1 MTVNEDSFTNWKNRE
16 EIAESMIP
24 IIGKLHRER
33 DVTVLLHSRSLV
45 NKSVVSILKTHRF
58 ARQIAGEELSVTETF
73 PFLQALTTL
82 DLGPSQ
88 IDIGMLAATYKADDQ
103 GLSVADFTAR
113 AVAGATGPDKIE
125 RREPRDVVLYGFG
138 RIGRLLARLLI
149 EKSGSGNGLRLRA
162 IVVRKGAGQDIVKRA
177 SLLRRDSIHGQFH
190 GTITVDEANNK
201 IIANGNEIAMIY
213 ADDPAAVDYTA
224 YGIKDA
230 ILIDNTGRWRDREG
244 LSNHL
249 RPGIAKV
256 VLTAPG
262 KGDVPN
268 IVHGVNHDSIKPDEQ
283 ILSCA
288 SCTTNAIVPPLKAM
302 ADEYGVLRGHVET
315 VHSFTNDQNLLDNY
329 HKSDRRGRSAPLN
342 MVITETGAASAVAK
356 ALPDLEA
363 TITGS
368 SIRVPVPDV
377 SIAIL
382 NLQLARE
389 TTREDVLDHLRQVS
403 LTSPLK
409 RQIDFTTA
417 PDAVSSDFIGSRHAS
432 IVDAGAT
439 KVEGDNAILYLWYDN
454 EFGYSCQV
462 VRVVQYVSGVE
473 YPTFRPRPP
482 DPGPRPFGSAL
493 PPCRWEGG
501 AVLPPGTSVRS
512 ALQVE
517 PVPVCR
523 VRGCVAEAVVDVSHI
538 GVAVGGVGQEAAEV
552 RTAPVGLP
560 DRLGL
565 HPSAEAVSAVLGQHT
580 GAVVL
585 GITRA
590 VAGDDEFGEPGDR
603 AVGGVDGD
611 DGVQLVAA
619 LGDGLRRGP
628 DPVHVPGHGGVVGV
642 VHGHVVHGAA
652 GGGEGPGEVVG
663 DGALP

>member
-1 MTVNEDSFTNWKNRE
+1 MTVKDDSFTNWMRRE

-58 ARQIAGEELSVTETF
+58 ARQIAGEELSVTDTW

-88 IDIGMLAATYKADDQ
+88 IDIGMLAATYATDDR
-103 GLSVADFTAR
+103 GLTVEQFTAE
-113 AVAGATGPDKIE
+113 AVAGATGADRIE
-125 RREPRDVVLYGFG
+125 RRAPRDVVLYGFG
-138 RIGRLLARLLI
+138 RIGRLVARLLI
-149 EKSGSGNGLRLRA
+149 EKAGSGNGLRLRA
-162 IVVRKGAGQDIVKRA
+162 IVVRGDAARAGGDLVKRA
-177 SLLRRDSIHGQFH
+177 SLLRRDSIHGQFQ
-190 GTITVDEANNK
+190 GTITVDEANRT
-201 IIANGNEIAMIY
+201 IVANGNEIKVIY
-213 ADDPAAVDYTA
+213 ANDPSEVDYTA

-230 ILIDNTGRWRDREG
+230 ILIDNTGKWRDREG
-244 LSNHL
+244 LSQHL
-249 RPGIAKV
+249 RPGIDKV

-268 IVHGVNHDSIKPDEQ
+268 IVHGVNHDTVKPDEQ

-302 ADEYGVLRGHVET
+302 EDEFGVVRGHVET

-329 HKSDRRGRSAPLN
+329 HKADRRGRSAPLN

-356 ALPDLEA
+356 ALPDLKA
-363 TITGS
+363 RITGS

-389 TTREDVLDHLRQVS
+389 TTREEVLDHLREVS

-462 VRVVQYVSGVE
+462 IRVVQHVSGVE
-473 YPTFRPRPP
+473 YPTYPAP
-482 DPGPRPFGSAL
+482 
-493 PPCRWEGG
+493 
-501 AVLPPGTSVRS
+501 AV
-512 ALQVE
+512 
-517 PVPVCR
+517 
-523 VRGCVAEAVVDVSHI
+523 
-538 GVAVGGVGQEAAEV
+538 
-552 RTAPVGLP
+552 
-560 DRLGL
+560 
-565 HPSAEAVSAVLGQHT
+565 
-580 GAVVL
+580 
-585 GITRA
+585 
-590 VAGDDEFGEPGDR
+590 
-603 AVGGVDGD
+603 
-611 DGVQLVAA
+611 
-619 LGDGLRRGP
+619 
-628 DPVHVPGHGGVVGV
+628 
-642 VHGHVVHGAA
+642 
-652 GGGEGPGEVVG
+652 
-663 DGALP
+663 

>member
-1 MTVNEDSFTNWKNRE
+1 MTVNDDAFTNWKNRE

-58 ARQIAGEELSVTETF
+58 ARQIDGEELSVTETL

-88 IDIGMLAATYKADDQ
+88 IDIGMLAAMHKADDR
-103 GLSVADFTAR
+103 GLTEAEFTAG
-113 AVAGATGPDKIE
+113 AVAGATGAEKIE
-125 RREPRDVVLYGFG
+125 RRASRDVVLYGFG

-149 EKSGSGNGLRLRA
+149 EKAGSGNGLRLRA
-162 IVVRKGAGQDIVKRA
+162 VVVRRGGGQDLVKRA
-177 SLLRRDSIHGQFH
+177 SLLRRDSIHGQFQ
-190 GTITVDEANNK
+190 GTITVDEANDR
-201 IIANGNEIAMIY
+201 IIANGNEIQMIY
-213 ADDPAAVDYTA
+213 ADDPASVDYTA
-224 YGIKDA
+224 YGIDDA
-230 ILIDNTGRWRDREG
+230 ILIDNTGKWRDRAG

-262 KGDVPN
+262 KGDVLN
-268 IVHGVNHDSIKPDEQ
+268 VVHGVNHDMIKPDEQ
-283 ILSCA
+283 IISCA

-315 VHSFTNDQNLLDNY
+315 IHSFTNDQNLLDNY
-329 HKSDRRGRSAPLN
+329 HSSDRRGRSAPLN

-356 ALPDLEA
+356 ALPDLDA

-382 NLQLARE
+382 SLKLGRE
-389 TTREDVLDHLRQVS
+389 TTREEVLGHLREVS

-432 IVDAGAT
+432 IVDAGPT
-439 KVEGDNAILYLWYDN
+439 QVDGDNAILYLWYDN

-462 VRVVQYVSGVE
+462 IRVVQYVSGVE
-473 YPTFRPRPP
+473 YPTY
-482 DPGPRPFGSAL
+482 
-493 PPCRWEGG
+493 
-501 AVLPPGTSVRS
+501 
-512 ALQVE
+512 
-517 PVPVCR
+517 PVP
-523 VRGCVAEAVVDVSHI
+523 
-538 GVAVGGVGQEAAEV
+538 
-552 RTAPVGLP
+552 
-560 DRLGL
+560 
-565 HPSAEAVSAVLGQHT
+565 
-580 GAVVL
+580 
-585 GITRA
+585 
-590 VAGDDEFGEPGDR
+590 
-603 AVGGVDGD
+603 
-611 DGVQLVAA
+611 A
-619 LGDGLRRGP
+619 L
-628 DPVHVPGHGGVVGV
+628 
-642 VHGHVVHGAA
+642 
-652 GGGEGPGEVVG
+652 
-663 DGALP
+663 

>member
-1 MTVNEDSFTNWKNRE
+1 MTLNEDSFTNWKHRE

-24 IIGKLHRER
+24 VIGKLHRER

-45 NKSVVSILKTHRF
+45 NKSVISILKTHRF
-58 ARQIAGEELSVTETF
+58 ARQIAGAELSVTDTL
-73 PFLQALTTL
+73 PFLQALTAL

-88 IDIGMLAATYKADDQ
+88 IDIGMLAEAHRADDR
-103 GLSVADFTAR
+103 GLSVEEFTAE
-113 AVAGATGPDKIE
+113 AVAGATGANKIE
-125 RREPRDVVLYGFG
+125 CREGRDVVLYGFG
-138 RIGRLLARLLI
+138 RIGRLVARLLI
-149 EKSGSGNGLRLRA
+149 EKAGSGNGLRLRA
-162 IVVRKGAGQDIVKRA
+162 IVVRGSGGRAGEDLVKRA
-177 SLLRRDSIHGQFH
+177 SLLRRDSIHGQFQ
-190 GTITVDEANNK
+190 GTITIDEANSA
-201 IIANGNEIAMIY
+201 IVANGNEIKVIY
-213 ADDPAAVDYTA
+213 ADDPTSVDYTE

-230 ILIDNTGRWRDREG
+230 ILIDNTGKWRDREG
-244 LSNHL
+244 LSKHL
-249 RPGIAKV
+249 RPGIDKV

-268 IVHGVNHDSIKPDEQ
+268 VVHGVNHDTIKPDEQ

-363 TITGS
+363 KITGS

-389 TTREDVLDHLRQVS
+389 TTREEVLDYLRDVS

-409 RQIDFTTA
+409 RQIDFTSA
-417 PDAVSSDFIGSRHAS
+417 PDAVSNDFIGSRHAS

-462 VRVVQYVSGVE
+462 IRVVQYVSGVE
-473 YPTFRPRPP
+473 YPTYP
-482 DPGPRPFGSAL
+482 
-493 PPCRWEGG
+493 
-501 AVLPPGTSVRS
+501 
-512 ALQVE
+512 
-517 PVPVCR
+517 
-523 VRGCVAEAVVDVSHI
+523 
-538 GVAVGGVGQEAAEV
+538 
-552 RTAPVGLP
+552 APV
-560 DRLGL
+560 
-565 HPSAEAVSAVLGQHT
+565 V
-580 GAVVL
+580 
-585 GITRA
+585 
-590 VAGDDEFGEPGDR
+590 
-603 AVGGVDGD
+603 
-611 DGVQLVAA
+611 
-619 LGDGLRRGP
+619 
-628 DPVHVPGHGGVVGV
+628 
-642 VHGHVVHGAA
+642 
-652 GGGEGPGEVVG
+652 
-663 DGALP
+663 

>member
-24 IIGKLHRER
+24 MIGKLHRER

-58 ARQIAGEELSVTETF
+58 ARQIAGEELSVTETL
-73 PFLQALTTL
+73 PFLRALTTL

-88 IDIGMLAATYKADDQ
+88 IDIGMLAATHRADDR
-103 GLSVADFTAR
+103 GLSVEEFTAE
-113 AVAGATGPDKIE
+113 AVAGATGAEKID

-138 RIGRLLARLLI
+138 RIGRLVARLLI

-162 IVVRKGAGQDIVKRA
+162 IVVRGGGGRAGEDLVKRA
-177 SLLRRDSIHGQFH
+177 SLLRRDSVHGQFQ
-190 GTITVDEANNK
+190 GTITVDEANSK
-201 IIANGNEIAMIY
+201 IVANGNEIKVIY
-213 ADDPAAVDYTA
+213 ADDPTSVDYTA
-224 YGIKDA
+224 YGIKNA
-230 ILIDNTGRWRDREG
+230 ILIDNTGKWRDREG
-244 LSNHL
+244 LSKHL
-249 RPGIAKV
+249 RPGIDKV

-268 IVHGVNHDSIKPDEQ
+268 IVHGVNHDTIKPDER

-302 ADEYGVLRGHVET
+302 ADEYGVRRGHVET

-363 TITGS
+363 RITGS

-382 NLQLARE
+382 NLHLARE
-389 TTREDVLDHLRQVS
+389 TTREEVLDHLREVS

-409 RQIDFTTA
+409 RQIDFISA

-432 IVDAGAT
+432 IVDAGAL

-462 VRVVQYVSGVE
+462 VRVVQHVSGVE
-473 YPTFRPRPP
+473 YPTYP
-482 DPGPRPFGSAL
+482 A
-493 PPCRWEGG
+493 
-501 AVLPPGTSVRS
+501 
-512 ALQVE
+512 
-517 PVPVCR
+517 
-523 VRGCVAEAVVDVSHI
+523 
-538 GVAVGGVGQEAAEV
+538 
-552 RTAPVGLP
+552 
-560 DRLGL
+560 
-565 HPSAEAVSAVLGQHT
+565 PSA
-580 GAVVL
+580 
-585 GITRA
+585 
-590 VAGDDEFGEPGDR
+590 
-603 AVGGVDGD
+603 
-611 DGVQLVAA
+611 
-619 LGDGLRRGP
+619 
-628 DPVHVPGHGGVVGV
+628 
-642 VHGHVVHGAA
+642 
-652 GGGEGPGEVVG
+652 
-663 DGALP
+663 

>member
-1 MTVNEDSFTNWKNRE
+1 MTLNEDSFTNWKHRE

-24 IIGKLHRER
+24 LIGKLHRER

-58 ARQIAGEELSVTETF
+58 ARQIAGAELSVTDTL
-73 PFLQALTTL
+73 PFLRALTTL

-88 IDIGMLAATYKADDQ
+88 IDIGMLAETHRADER
-103 GLSVADFTAR
+103 GLSVEEFTAE
-113 AVAGATGPDKIE
+113 AVAGATGANKIE
-125 RREPRDVVLYGFG
+125 CREGRDVVLYGFG
-138 RIGRLLARLLI
+138 RIGRLVARLLI
-149 EKSGSGNGLRLRA
+149 EKAGSGNGLRLRA
-162 IVVRKGAGQDIVKRA
+162 IVVRGIGGRAGEDIVKRA
-177 SLLRRDSIHGQFH
+177 SLLRRDSIHGQFQ
-190 GTITVDEANNK
+190 GTITVDEANSK
-201 IIANGNEIAMIY
+201 IVANGNEIKVIY
-213 ADDPAAVDYTA
+213 ADDPSSVDYTA

-230 ILIDNTGRWRDREG
+230 ILIDNTGKWRDREG
-244 LSNHL
+244 LSKHL
-249 RPGIAKV
+249 RPGVDKV

-268 IVHGVNHDSIKPDEQ
+268 VVHGVNHDTIKPDEQ

-356 ALPDLEA
+356 ALPDLKA
-363 TITGS
+363 KITGS

-389 TTREDVLDHLRQVS
+389 TTREEVLDHLRDVS

-409 RQIDFTTA
+409 RQIDFISA
-417 PDAVSSDFIGSRHAS
+417 PDAVSNDFIGSRHAS

-462 VRVVQYVSGVE
+462 IRVVQHVSGVE
-473 YPTFRPRPP
+473 YPTYP
-482 DPGPRPFGSAL
+482 
-493 PPCRWEGG
+493 
-501 AVLPPGTSVRS
+501 
-512 ALQVE
+512 
-517 PVPVCR
+517 
-523 VRGCVAEAVVDVSHI
+523 
-538 GVAVGGVGQEAAEV
+538 
-552 RTAPVGLP
+552 APV
-560 DRLGL
+560 
-565 HPSAEAVSAVLGQHT
+565 V
-580 GAVVL
+580 
-585 GITRA
+585 
-590 VAGDDEFGEPGDR
+590 
-603 AVGGVDGD
+603 
-611 DGVQLVAA
+611 
-619 LGDGLRRGP
+619 
-628 DPVHVPGHGGVVGV
+628 
-642 VHGHVVHGAA
+642 
-652 GGGEGPGEVVG
+652 
-663 DGALP
+663 